1 MKTEEIVNQLKAI
14 LPRYTG
20 DFTTNLSVSSLTQ
33 TAGVATATTATA
45 HGLKV
50 GEKVLIVGA
59 KVPLTITSLTR
70 TGNYVLAITSG
81 KHSLIRGNTTV
92 EISGANQSSYN
103 GVKTLYIDKNHFL
116 SAPLVDIQSIT
127 ISGTTATVTTK
138 TPHGYVNNANVE
150 VQIFGASNENYN
162 KVTTLDSVPT
172 STTFTYTVHGA
183 SENAVASPARS
194 LQCKQII
201 NAYTFIFEVSGSPVT
216 PATGTI
222 TQLTTY
228 KDGYNGYKT
237 VVSVP
242 TTTTFTYACTST
254 LGTPAQGTILAR
266 FNPCITGAVDYERAA
281 TMFEG
286 EVDSGQSSKWV
297 VVVLGQETTSKNQRN
312 TGDGISNNLNGE
324 SIRENFYQNATV
336 YIFIPCGATNDEL
349 LYALTKDKAYS
360 YKPSIFKALLGFKP
374 SSNLE
379 LIRYSSLISVSNGMF
394 LFNASYYVH
403 QYTFQANGW
412 FNQGDGVEP
421 DDVFAFRTF
430 DFDVLDNEGFETSVM
445 EIDGDVD
452 EEDSNV

>member
-20 DFTTNLSVSSLTQ
+20 DFTSNLSVNSLTQ
-33 TAGVATATTATA
+33 TAGVATATTASA
-45 HGLKV
+45 HKLAV

-103 GVKTLYIDKNHFL
+103 GIKTLYIDKNHFL

-150 VQIFGASNENYN
+150 VQIFGATNDNYN

-172 STTFTYTVHGA
+172 STTFTYTVHGVT
-183 SENAVASPARS
+183 ENAVASPRS

-201 NAYTFIFEVSGSPVT
+201 NAYTFIFEVSGNPAT

-242 TTTTFTYACTST
+242 TSTSFTYACTST
-254 LGTPAQGTILAR
+254 LGTPAQGTILTR
-266 FNPCITGAVDYERAA
+266 LDPCITGAVDYERAA
-281 TMFEG
+281 AMFQSD
-286 EVDSGQSSKWV
+286 VDSGQSNKWA
-297 VVVLGQETTSKNQRN
+297 VVVLGEETTSKNQRN
-312 TGDGISNNLNGE
+312 TGDGISNNFNGE

-336 YIFIPCGATNDEL
+336 YIFIPCGKTNDEL

-360 YKPSIFKALLGFKP
+360 YKPNIFKALLGFKP

-379 LIRYSSLISVSNGMF
+379 LIKYSSLISVSNGMF
-394 LFNASYYVH
+394 LFNGSYYVH

-412 FNQGDGVEP
+412 LNQGDGVEP

-430 DFDVLDNEGFETSVM
+430 DFDVLDNEGFETSIM
-445 EIDGDVD
+445 QIDGDVD
-452 EEDSNV
+452 EENS